1 MSYALNSPYGT
12 RRITLSSSGLY
23 SGPNYNPTF
32 RFNRDITLNEALMNI
47 VSLEFM
53 SFKHPTY
60 FHEEYM
66 TGYIE
71 QTAAGVNLMYNVTKE
86 NFDPSSYIR
95 NLYVSNADATVT
107 PYIALD
113 GILYYILLFLK
124 TAIQDDTAAL
134 NYNFYDRND
143 NTNYEYNNK
152 VRLDLATM
160 GPFDDATFTNM
171 FNHQATI
178 QHLILQRNCEL

>member
-1 MSYALNSPYGT
+1 ML
-12 RRITLSSSGLY
+12 
-23 SGPNYNPTF
+23 
-32 RFNRDITLNEALMNI
+32 
-47 VSLEFM
+47 
-53 SFKHPTY
+53 
-60 FHEEYM
+60 
-66 TGYIE
+66 
-71 QTAAGVNLMYNVTKE
+71 
-86 NFDPSSYIR
+86 
-95 NLYVSNADATVT
+95 NADATVT

-178 QHLILQRNCEL
+178 QHLILQRNCELQLTMTGLGELLFSGNWYQILGLSPDG